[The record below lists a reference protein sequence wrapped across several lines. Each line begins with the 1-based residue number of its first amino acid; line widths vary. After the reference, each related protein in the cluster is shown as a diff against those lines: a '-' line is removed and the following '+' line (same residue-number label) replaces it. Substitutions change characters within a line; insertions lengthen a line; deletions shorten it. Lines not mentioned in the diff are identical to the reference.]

1 MDFIEAI
8 KKGLEAS
15 KNYDRNLD
23 QIIEVISEANK
34 AICEKTGVLG
44 GFILVKSNRN
54 LSCTQAVMSIEI
66 DKQHAFPIK
75 LNTISGNY
83 IANDIWDLKEVVHK
97 ILSHP
102 NFGFYVRR
110 LMENN
115 K

>member
-34 AICEKTGVLG
+34 AIYEKTGVLG
-44 GFILVKSNRN
+44 GFILVKGNRS
-54 LSCTQAVMSIEI
+54 LSCTHAVMSMDM
-66 DKQHAFPIK
+66 DKNHAFPIK
-75 LNTISGNY
+75 LNTISGCY
-83 IANDIWDLKEVVHK
+83 TANDLWELKEIIHK